1 MVRFLMIFF
10 FLKALIF
17 GAQLLVDSIAFR
29 EQNIAMKE
37 LTWPPLR
44 AFYRAVILN
53 AVALERLR

>member
-53 AVALERLR
+53 GVA